1 MRHWFIGLLIGCGT
15 PVDPPHTVPVRTT
28 TSQTT
33 STTTTSTTTSTTTP
47 SAPDYDCAAL
57 PTGLLPFTQIED
69 VRPVEDFA
77 FDDQGRLISHDGAN
91 ALVTYDYPW
100 VNPQPFAATP
110 GSGGGPASLRL
121 LKNGDVVYANV
132 DTSSLY
138 RVTLA
143 GQTTVLYGAFA
154 YPTGIDIHDSGRVL
168 IADLTGIFVID
179 ADAQTAEVTVPSG
192 AFLSPNGITYNA
204 DYSQVIVGDR
214 NGIWTYPID
223 SESRPTDV
231 ATLLAV
237 SPDNAETLGMGV
249 DACDNL
255 YVLLR
260 NKLLRYGPNGGE
272 PEELLSTSAGA
283 WFTNLQWGSGVGGW
297 DDQTVYII
305 DRGSGGASYYAV
317 EVDVPSKPY

>member
-1 MRHWFIGLLIGCGT
+1 MRHGLIGLLISCGT
-15 PVDPPHTVPVRTT
+15 TVGPPNTVPVSTT

-33 STTTTSTTTSTTTP
+33 STTTSTTSSTTTP
-47 SAPDYDCAAL
+47 APDYDCDDL
-57 PTGLLPFTQIED
+57 PTGLLPFTQIEN

-77 FDDQGRLISHDGAN
+77 FDDQGHLISHDMAS

-121 LKNGDVVYANV
+121 LQNGDVVYANV
-132 DTSSLY
+132 DTSTLY

-204 DYSQVIVGDR
+204 DYSQVIIGDR
-214 NGIWTYPID
+214 EGIWTYPVD
-223 SESRPTDV
+223 ADSRPTAA

-237 SPDNAETLGMGV
+237 PPDNAETLGMGV
-249 DACDNL
+249 DICDNL

-260 NKLLRYGPNGGE
+260 NKLLRYGPDGGE

-283 WFTNLQWGSGVGGW
+283 WLTNLQWGSGVGGW

-305 DRGSGGASYYAV
+305 DRGSDGASYYAV
-317 EVDVPSKPY
+317 DVGVPSKPY